1 MKRRTA
7 VRRGVHGRTMPLA
20 QLLPVE
26 KFDDAWI
33 AAVGRHENCQR
44 GRGRERASVLRGLLP
59 YLERRLIGLL
69 LVEVTTGYGFYER
82 LEVSR
87 RDVAVKI
94 VEIMRLGYSLGSC
107 QLCVGQFASLVCLG
121 KMPQIYE

>member
-1 MKRRTA
+1 M
-7 VRRGVHGRTMPLA
+7 
-20 QLLPVE
+20 
-26 KFDDAWI
+26 
-33 AAVGRHENCQR
+33 
-44 GRGRERASVLRGLLP
+44 
-59 YLERRLIGLL
+59 
-69 LVEVTTGYGFYER
+69 TTGYGFYER

-121 KMPQIYE
+121 KMPQIYKYSLYVSIAHTSLRPI